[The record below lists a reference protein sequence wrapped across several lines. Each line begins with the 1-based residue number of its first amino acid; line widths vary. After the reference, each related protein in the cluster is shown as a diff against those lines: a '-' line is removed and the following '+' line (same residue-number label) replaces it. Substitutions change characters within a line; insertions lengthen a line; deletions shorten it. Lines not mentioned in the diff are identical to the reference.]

1 MDQPTLDTVRNWFAA
16 YTRSFAS
23 DGGDLAPML
32 KLKLDHSLRV
42 ADDCAA
48 IARDLGWP
56 AAETAAAEALGI
68 LHDTARFS
76 QYATY
81 RTFSDRRSIDHGEHG
96 RLIVAR
102 EGILAGAGEEDE
114 RRILDGIGHHNKRDL
129 PAGIAPDSLRFV
141 NLVRDADK
149 LDIFGVI
156 NDAVLNNRT
165 EMFPELLLNVNPRGR
180 ATPAL
185 VSEIKASRQG
195 SYENIHSLA
204 DIFLVRT
211 AWIFSM
217 TYAPTLRRIAERK
230 LLLDLRDAVPHDPEV
245 TALIDAARAHIE
257 SVVARPE
264 AEGYIFG
271 EPVRR
276 NAQ

>member
-1 MDQPTLDTVRNWFAA
+1 MDLRTLGAVKDWFST
-16 YTRSFAS
+16 YTRSFSS
-23 DGGDLAPML
+23 DGGALSPML

-42 ADDCAA
+42 AEDCAA
-48 IARDLGWP
+48 IASDLGWP
-56 AAETAAAEALGI
+56 DAETAAAEALGL

-76 QYATY
+76 QYETY

-96 RLIVAR
+96 RLIVER
-102 EGILAGAGEEDE
+102 EGILARADAAD
-114 RRILDGIGHHNKRDL
+114 RQRILDGIRHHNKRDL
-129 PAGIAPDSLRFV
+129 PAGIAPDSLEFV

-149 LDIFGVI
+149 LDIFYVI

-230 LLLDLRDAVPHDPEV
+230 LLIDLRDAIPHDPEV
-245 TALIDAARAHIE
+245 TALLDAAREHIE
-257 SVVARPE
+257 SVIARPGTAARAAE
-264 AEGYIFG
+264 A
-271 EPVRR
+271 
-276 NAQ
+276 